1 MTKLTK
7 LHADLAQS
15 LLLQRTAV
23 HEDLR
28 DDRQTRVDDVRLVD
42 VEQKLRVLDDV
53 HPETQQQAA
62 PRRHITPRATSTVLI
77 SAAVDTGSIYLAD

>member
-28 DDRQTRVDDVRLVD
+28 DDRQTRVDDVRLVH
-42 VEQKLRVLDDV
+42 VEQKLGVLDDV

-62 PRRHITPRATSTVLI
+62 PTHRTARATSTVINLCCGI
-77 SAAVDTGSIYLAD
+77 DTGSIYLAD